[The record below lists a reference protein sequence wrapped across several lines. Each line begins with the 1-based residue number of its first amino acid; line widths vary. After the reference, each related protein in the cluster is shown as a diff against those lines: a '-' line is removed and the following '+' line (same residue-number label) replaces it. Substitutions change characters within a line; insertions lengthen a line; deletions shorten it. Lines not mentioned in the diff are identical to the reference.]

1 MSVPYNCNSILIIFN
16 MFFSFSSYHIITS
29 NGNPHIFVDMVP
41 LLNGECLN
49 VVKVVSISMGIGV
62 AKAILIFIIA
72 ISSSCDFWLVLLCF
86 LKVCDRMH
94 VLFVWIFVFLKTII
108 RLMQIDAEFQELFDH
123 LFSKTDIDEYIDF
136 DIEVVISLPAIGL
149 LKIERGQETR
159 NKSIAEVIE
168 MTMVLPR
175 KPISPKRSQK

>member
-1 MSVPYNCNSILIIFN
+1 
-16 MFFSFSSYHIITS
+16 MFC
-29 NGNPHIFVDMVP
+29 G
-41 LLNGECLN
+41 
-49 VVKVVSISMGIGV
+49 
-62 AKAILIFIIA
+62 
-72 ISSSCDFWLVLLCF
+72 WL
-86 LKVCDRMH
+86 
-94 VLFVWIFVFLKTII
+94 FVFLKSVI
-108 RLMQIDAEFQELFDH
+108 RLIQIDAEFRELFDH

-136 DIEVVISLPAIGL
+136 DIEVVISLPSIGL